1 MTRTE
6 NEVIAIQNRQS
17 YLSNRLEECR
27 SRKKKLEGENE
38 ELSIGY
44 EKFIKVKNQII
55 EENNTYIQSLRKR
68 AGTFTAALSCVHSF
82 CDSVQN
88 LINGEQNQG
97 CLSSLDE
104 AISIIKK
111 QIIDNDN
118 SIILLNEEINSI
130 NCELRELRMQ
140 LSNLGG

>member
-1 MTRTE
+1 MTGTE
-6 NEVIAIQNRQS
+6 NDVIAIQNRQS
-17 YLSNRLEECR
+17 YLSNKLEECR
-27 SRKKKLEGENE
+27 SRKKRLEDENV
-38 ELSIGY
+38 ELSSGY
-44 EKFIKVKNQII
+44 DKFIKVKNQII
-55 EENNTYIQSLRKR
+55 EENNAYVQSLRKK

-104 AISIIKK
+104 AISKIKK

-118 SIILLNEEINSI
+118 SIIFLNEEINSI
-130 NCELRELRMQ
+130 NCELRELRVQ
-140 LSNLGG
+140 LSSLGG